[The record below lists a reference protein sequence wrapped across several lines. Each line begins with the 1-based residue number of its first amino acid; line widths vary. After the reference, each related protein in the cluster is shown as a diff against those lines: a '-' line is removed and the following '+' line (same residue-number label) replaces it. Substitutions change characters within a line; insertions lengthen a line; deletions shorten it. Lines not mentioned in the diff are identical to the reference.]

1 MEINKIKKEMVSI
14 SRYLCI
20 HSWQLILYT
29 RYVDGVE
36 GGLSRRIRGMD
47 GYEYDE
53 EVHSVLETFAKR
65 NNDSGDRKLSGLV
78 ADALAT
84 PGRSC
89 SPIGDYKPAHG
100 YWGAPRVVVRGGA
113 MPIGGLQPAIRGGL
127 LFRRVGS
134 ARCYMRVALFH
145 LVYTANHSTRNRLSF
160 FIFFLF
166 FLFI

>member
-1 MEINKIKKEMVSI
+1 
-14 SRYLCI
+14 
-20 HSWQLILYT
+20 
-29 RYVDGVE
+29 
-36 GGLSRRIRGMD
+36 MD

-84 PGRSC
+84 PGSSC

-127 LFRRVGS
+127 LFRRILRRVKCNTEHASADSPSQPGQRPLGS
-134 ARCYMRVALFH
+134 
-145 LVYTANHSTRNRLSF
+145 
-160 FIFFLF
+160 
-166 FLFI
+166 

>member
-1 MEINKIKKEMVSI
+1 
-14 SRYLCI
+14 
-20 HSWQLILYT
+20 
-29 RYVDGVE
+29 
-36 GGLSRRIRGMD
+36 MD

-113 MPIGGLQPAIRGGL
+113 MPIGGLQPAIRGGRYAATHRATAEENNGGILVQEVKRKEGGSRRGNEEAKEEKGRSFYLGPGSSGKGASAL
-127 LFRRVGS
+127 LFYAPR
-134 ARCYMRVALFH
+134 
-145 LVYTANHSTRNRLSF
+145 
-160 FIFFLF
+160 
-166 FLFI
+166 

>member
-1 MEINKIKKEMVSI
+1 
-14 SRYLCI
+14 
-20 HSWQLILYT
+20 
-29 RYVDGVE
+29 
-36 GGLSRRIRGMD
+36 MD

-100 YWGAPRVVVRGGA
+100 YWGAPRVV
-113 MPIGGLQPAIRGGL
+113 IL
-127 LFRRVGS
+127 RRVKCNTEHASADSPSQPGQRPLGS
-134 ARCYMRVALFH
+134 
-145 LVYTANHSTRNRLSF
+145 
-160 FIFFLF
+160 
-166 FLFI
+166 

>member
-1 MEINKIKKEMVSI
+1 MCP
-14 SRYLCI
+14 L
-20 HSWQLILYT
+20 HGGSWREYEREKRLGKVVQEPKGERERPGDGDGY
-29 RYVDGVE
+29 GVE

-89 SPIGDYKPAHG
+89 SPIGDYKLAHG

-113 MPIGGLQPAIRGGL
+113 MPIGGLQPAIRGGKPL
-127 LFRRVGS
+127 
-134 ARCYMRVALFH
+134 H
-145 LVYTANHSTRNRLSF
+145 EE
-160 FIFFLF
+160 
-166 FLFI
+166 